1 MYKSIYVP
9 VDNSDH
15 SNRAVACSIALG
27 KAFSAKLVGCHVY
40 AAKLH
45 DYRFRQMEYTLPEE
59 YIDEVEL
66 ERQRKI
72 HDSLITMGLKLIS
85 DSYLDGMS
93 RLCGESGLAF
103 EPRMMDGKHHIEILK
118 DVVGS
123 QHDLVVIG
131 ALGIGRARDSVIG
144 SVCERVARQSDRD
157 VWVVKHV
164 PEPGEA
170 ERDTILVGVD
180 GSPQSFGALMTAI
193 DLAHTFGKKV
203 EAIAVYDPYL
213 HYSVFNGIVNVLT
226 EQAAKVFRF
235 EEQNQLH
242 EEIIDT
248 GLAQIYQSHLE
259 VGERMASE
267 AGVAI
272 KKTLLDGKPFQK
284 IIDHARKTNPWLIVL
299 GRIGVHSPKDETN
312 LGSNTE
318 NILRAA
324 PCDVLLSTRLEV
336 PRLDVRA
343 EETIR
348 WTPEAEARMTHVPE
362 QVKGIARTGVLRLA
376 LEKGHSVITNA
387 VIDEAMDRFM
397 PKSASAA
404 TKALA
409 EAVALE
415 RAKAGPVSMCR
426 SCGVA
431 ATQTGA
437 VKCTVC
443 GADGLRGDLAGD
455 DREDRGGGGRPPGG
469 DHLRRAQA
477 ALVGGCAEGP
487 LDHEERL
494 PAPPGEGAGREAR
507 AHDEARRDHARLR
520 PAGDRGGDGVAARDP
535 GARPPALHR
544 RRSPAAAA
552 EGPGAG
558 GEARLIARDER
569 KNPLISTFEWTN
581 DAAQRVF
588 RVPAGFMRNKT
599 QERIEELARERAATT
614 IDLALV
620 EDGIEF
626 GKQMM
631 AEMMATYS
639 GTGRERRG
647 AGRGAAAAPSAA
659 ARRAGSGRAGRRRVA
674 ATSTRCDRAEPRAG
688 PARTQGTQ
696 MAAYR
701 FCRTDDIALL
711 VDALNR
717 CWAPYC
723 PDEPPMTRD
732 RVQAIDPRPA
742 GLVQQ
747 LHGRVLGPRPGR
759 RPDRRQAAVR
769 YARPPDRGPSRS
781 SATRSW
787 PAPAGLARLQA
798 LDSRPASDGRRDP
811 RDPRP
816 GLRAVQ
822 RQRLRA
828 GSAADRLRPA
838 SVTRDGTPRAR
849 RTDAA
854 GS

>member
-15 SNRAVACSIALG
+15 SNRAVACSLALG

-93 RLCGESGLAF
+93 KQCVASGLEF
-103 EPRMMDGKHHIEILK
+103 EPRMMDGKHHAEILK
-118 DVVGS
+118 DIVGS

-170 ERDTILVGVD
+170 ERDTILVGMD

-193 DLAHTFGKKV
+193 DLARTFDKKV
-203 EAIAVYDPYL
+203 ETIAVYDPYL

-259 VGERMASE
+259 VAERMANE
-267 AGVAI
+267 AGVEI

-284 IIDHARKTNPWLIVL
+284 IIDHARKTNPFLIVL
-299 GRIGVHSPKDETN
+299 GRIGVHSPKDETA
-312 LGSNTE
+312 LGSNAE

-324 PCDVLLSTRLEV
+324 PCDVLLSTRLVV
-336 PRLDVRA
+336 PRIDVRA

-348 WTPEAEARMTHVPE
+348 WTPEAEKRMKNVPD

-415 RAKAGPVSMCR
+415 RAKSGPVSMCR

-431 ATQTGA
+431 ATQSGA

-443 GADGLRGDLAGD
+443 GSTDF
-455 DREDRGGGGRPPGG
+455 E
-469 DHLRRAQA
+469 
-477 ALVGGCAEGP
+477 VI
-487 LDHEERL
+487 
-494 PAPPGEGAGREAR
+494 
-507 AHDEARRDHARLR
+507 
-520 PAGDRGGDGVAARDP
+520 
-535 GARPPALHR
+535 
-544 RRSPAAAA
+544 SPEMIEKIAAA
-552 EGPGAG
+552 EGGLEEETTYDGRKLRWSEDARKGLWTMKNAYQRRRVKARVEKRARMTKIDAITLEFARQVIEEETGTPLDIKGRAAEVPESAAAAAG
-558 GEARLIARDER
+558 QARLVARDEK
-569 KNPLISTFEWTN
+569 KNPLISTFEWT
-581 DAAQRVF
+581 DEAAQRIM
-588 RVPAGFMRNKT
+588 RVPAGFMRNTT
-599 QERIEELARERAATT
+599 QERVEELARERAAAT

-620 EDGIEF
+620 EDGIEI
-626 GKQMM
+626 GKKMM
-631 AEMMATYS
+631 AEMIANYPT
-639 GTGRERRG
+639 
-647 AGRGAAAAPSAA
+647 AGKGAATASPAPT
-659 ARRAGSGRAGRRRVA
+659 G
-674 ATSTRCDRAEPRAG
+674 
-688 PARTQGTQ
+688 
-696 MAAYR
+696 
-701 FCRTDDIALL
+701 
-711 VDALNR
+711 
-717 CWAPYC
+717 
-723 PDEPPMTRD
+723 
-732 RVQAIDPRPA
+732 
-742 GLVQQ
+742 
-747 LHGRVLGPRPGR
+747 H
-759 RPDRRQAAVR
+759 
-769 YARPPDRGPSRS
+769 GPSQAHTIAEAQSKNIADAQSKAQVVPAVS
-781 SATRSW
+781 SGYLNEVSSLTVHRK
-787 PAPAGLARLQA
+787 
-798 LDSRPASDGRRDP
+798 
-811 RDPRP
+811 P
-816 GLRAVQ
+816 GDNREH
-822 RQRLRA
+822 
-828 GSAADRLRPA
+828 
-838 SVTRDGTPRAR
+838 
-849 RTDAA
+849 
-854 GS
+854 

>member
-15 SNRAVACSIALG
+15 SNRAVANALTLG
-27 KAFSAKLVGCHVY
+27 KAYSAKLVGCHVY

-93 RLCGESGLAF
+93 RLCKESSLEF
-103 EPRMMDGKHHIEILK
+103 EPRMMDGKHHTEILK

-123 QHDLVVIG
+123 HHDLVVIG

-144 SVCERVARQSDRD
+144 SVCERVARQCDRD

-164 PEPGEA
+164 PEPTDP
-170 ERDTILVGVD
+170 ERDTILVGMD

-193 DLAHTFGKKV
+193 DLGRTFGKKV

-259 VGERMASE
+259 VGERMGNE
-267 AGVAI
+267 AGVEI

-284 IIDHARKTNPWLIVL
+284 ILDHARKTNPWLIVM
-299 GRIGVHSPKDETN
+299 GRIGVHSPKDETG
-312 LGSNTE
+312 LGSNAE
-318 NILRAA
+318 NVLRGAA
-324 PCDVLLSTRLEV
+324 CDVLLSTRVEV

-415 RAKAGPVSMCR
+415 RAKSGPVSMCR
-426 SCGVA
+426 ACGVT
-431 ATQTGA
+431 ATQSGA

-443 GADGLRGDLAGD
+443 GATDFEVISQEMIERIAAVEGGLQEETTYDGRKLRWSEDARKGLWTMKNAYQRRRVKARVEKRARMKKLDAITLAFAREVIEEETGTPLEIGSASAPGATARPGQAGD
-455 DREDRGGGGRPPGG
+455 EK
-469 DHLRRAQA
+469 
-477 ALVGGCAEGP
+477 VTSTCA
-487 LDHEERL
+487 
-494 PAPPGEGAGREAR
+494 
-507 AHDEARRDHARLR
+507 
-520 PAGDRGGDGVAARDP
+520 
-535 GARPPALHR
+535 
-544 RRSPAAAA
+544 
-552 EGPGAG
+552 
-558 GEARLIARDER
+558 GEARLVARDDK
-569 KNPLISTFEWTN
+569 KNPLISTFEWTD
-581 DAAQRVF
+581 DAVQRIF
-588 RVPAGFMRNKT
+588 RVPAGFMRNQT
-599 QERIEELARERAATT
+599 QERVEELARERAATCRAEASGEGGA
-614 IDLALV
+614 IDLKLV
-620 EDGIEF
+620 EDGIEI
-626 GKQMM
+626 GKRMM
-631 AEMMATYS
+631 AEMIANYQAPGKSPAT
-639 GTGRERRG
+639 
-647 AGRGAAAAPSAA
+647 APSAA
-659 ARRAGSGRAGRRRVA
+659 APAPEAPAQAS
-674 ATSTRCDRAEPRAG
+674 
-688 PARTQGTQ
+688 PART
-696 MAAYR
+696 
-701 FCRTDDIALL
+701 
-711 VDALNR
+711 V
-717 CWAPYC
+717 
-723 PDEPPMTRD
+723 
-732 RVQAIDPRPA
+732 VVPA
-742 GLVQQ
+742 GNGSGYLNEVSPSP
-747 LHGRVLGPRPGR
+747 LS
-759 RPDRRQAAVR
+759 
-769 YARPPDRGPSRS
+769 ARPTGERG
-781 SATRSW
+781 
-787 PAPAGLARLQA
+787 
-798 LDSRPASDGRRDP
+798 
-811 RDPRP
+811 
-816 GLRAVQ
+816 
-822 RQRLRA
+822 
-828 GSAADRLRPA
+828 
-838 SVTRDGTPRAR
+838 
-849 RTDAA
+849 
-854 GS
+854 

>member
-1 MYKSIYVP
+1 LGYPEDPMYKSIYVP

-15 SNRAVACSIALG
+15 SNRAVACGVALG

-93 RLCGESGLAF
+93 RLCGQSGLEF
-103 EPRMMDGKHHIEILK
+103 EPRMMDGKHHLEILK
-118 DVVGS
+118 DLAGS
-123 QHDLVVIG
+123 AHDLVVIG
-131 ALGIGRARDSVIG
+131 ALGVGRARDSVIG

-164 PEPGEA
+164 PEPGEP
-170 ERDTILVGVD
+170 ERDTILVGID

-193 DLAHTFGKKV
+193 ELARAFGKQI
-203 EAIAVYDPYL
+203 ETIAVYDPYL

-267 AGVAI
+267 SGVAV

-284 IIDHARKTNPWLIVL
+284 VLDHARKTNPWLLVL
-299 GRIGVHSPKDETN
+299 GRIGVHSPKDEKA
-312 LGSNTE
+312 LGSNVE
-318 NILRAA
+318 NILRGA

-343 EETIR
+343 EETVR
-348 WTPEAEARMTHVPE
+348 WTPEAEARMTNVPE

-376 LEKGHSVITNA
+376 LEKGHSVITSA

-415 RAKAGPVSMCR
+415 RAKSGPVSMCR
-426 SCGVA
+426 ACGVT
-431 ATQTGA
+431 ATQSDP

-443 GADGLRGDLAGD
+443 GAADFEVISQEMIEKIAAVEGGLQEETTYDGRKLRWS
-455 DREDRGGGGRPPGG
+455 ED
-469 DHLRRAQA
+469 
-477 ALVGGCAEGP
+477 
-487 LDHEERL
+487 
-494 PAPPGEGAGREAR
+494 AR
-507 AHDEARRDHARLR
+507 KGLWTMKNAYQ
-520 PAGDRGGDGVAARDP
+520 
-535 GARPPALHR
+535 R
-544 RRSPAAAA
+544 RRVKARVEKRARMSKLDAITLEFARQVIEEETGAPLEIPSRNPQIRGSADAAA
-552 EGPGAG
+552 
-558 GEARLIARDER
+558 GEARLVARDDK

-581 DAAQRVF
+581 DAAQRIL

-599 QERIEELARERAATT
+599 QERIEQFARERAVSS

-620 EDGIEF
+620 EEGIEV
-626 GKQMM
+626 GKRIM
-631 AEMMATYS
+631 AETIANYTSSGASPAAATAS
-639 GTGRERRG
+639 EPSDAASKVTQSDNDN
-647 AGRGAAAAPSAA
+647 GRGYLNEVSPL
-659 ARRAGSGRAGRRRVA
+659 
-674 ATSTRCDRAEPRAG
+674 
-688 PARTQGTQ
+688 TQRE
-696 MAAYR
+696 M
-701 FCRTDDIALL
+701 
-711 VDALNR
+711 
-717 CWAPYC
+717 
-723 PDEPPMTRD
+723 
-732 RVQAIDPRPA
+732 
-742 GLVQQ
+742 
-747 LHGRVLGPRPGR
+747 
-759 RPDRRQAAVR
+759 
-769 YARPPDRGPSRS
+769 
-781 SATRSW
+781 
-787 PAPAGLARLQA
+787 
-798 LDSRPASDGRRDP
+798 
-811 RDPRP
+811 
-816 GLRAVQ
+816 
-822 RQRLRA
+822 
-828 GSAADRLRPA
+828 
-838 SVTRDGTPRAR
+838 
-849 RTDAA
+849 
-854 GS
+854 

>member
-15 SNRAVACSIALG
+15 SNRAVACSLELG
-27 KAFSAKLVGCHVY
+27 KAYSAKLVGCHVY

-93 RLCGESGLAF
+93 RQCKESNLEF
-103 EPRMMDGKHHIEILK
+103 EPRMMDGKHHAEILK
-118 DVVGS
+118 DLEGS
-123 QHDLVVIG
+123 QYDLVVIG

-144 SVCERVARQSDRD
+144 SVCERVARQANRD

-193 DLAHTFGKKV
+193 DLARTFGKKV
-203 EAIAVYDPYL
+203 ETIAVYDPYL

-259 VGERMASE
+259 VAERMANE
-267 AGVAI
+267 AGVEI

-284 IIDHARKTNPWLIVL
+284 IIDHARKTNPFLIVL
-299 GRIGVHSPKDETN
+299 GRIGVHSPKDETA
-312 LGSNTE
+312 LGSNVE

-336 PRLDVRA
+336 PTIDVRA

-348 WTPEAEARMTHVPE
+348 WTPEAEARMKNVPE

-415 RAKAGPVSMCR
+415 RAKSGPVSMCK

-431 ATQTGA
+431 ATQSGA

-443 GADGLRGDLAGD
+443 GSTDF
-455 DREDRGGGGRPPGG
+455 EVIS
-469 DHLRRAQA
+469 Q
-477 ALVGGCAEGP
+477 EMI
-487 LDHEERL
+487 EKI
-494 PAPPGEGAGREAR
+494 
-507 AHDEARRDHARLR
+507 
-520 PAGDRGGDGVAARDP
+520 
-535 GARPPALHR
+535 
-544 RRSPAAAA
+544 AAA
-552 EGPGAG
+552 EGGLEEETTYDGRKLRWSEDARKGLWTMKNAYQRRRVKARVEKRARMTKLDTITLEFARQVIEEETGTPLDIKAPSTVPTGAG
-558 GEARLIARDER
+558 DAAEDKTNGAAAGEAKLIARDDK
-569 KNPLISTFEWTN
+569 KNPLISTFDWSTE
-581 DAAQRVF
+581 AAQRIL

-599 QERIEELARERAATT
+599 QERVEGIARERTLRA

-620 EDGIEF
+620 EEGIEI
-626 GKQMM
+626 GKKIM
-631 AEMMATYS
+631 AEVIAAYPNA
-639 GTGRERRG
+639 GKG
-647 AGRGAAAAPSAA
+647 APAAAPGHGPSHSHTIAEA
-659 ARRAGSGRAGRRRVA
+659 QSKNIADAQSKAQVVPAVGSGYLNEV
-674 ATSTRCDRAEPRAG
+674 S
-688 PARTQGTQ
+688 
-696 MAAYR
+696 
-701 FCRTDDIALL
+701 ALT
-711 VDALNR
+711 V
-717 CWAPYC
+717 PSK
-723 PDEPPMTRD
+723 
-732 RVQAIDPRPA
+732 
-742 GLVQQ
+742 
-747 LHGRVLGPRPGR
+747 PGGER
-759 RPDRRQAAVR
+759 EH
-769 YARPPDRGPSRS
+769 
-781 SATRSW
+781 
-787 PAPAGLARLQA
+787 
-798 LDSRPASDGRRDP
+798 
-811 RDPRP
+811 
-816 GLRAVQ
+816 
-822 RQRLRA
+822 
-828 GSAADRLRPA
+828 
-838 SVTRDGTPRAR
+838 
-849 RTDAA
+849 
-854 GS
+854 

>member
-15 SNRAVACSIALG
+15 SNRAVACSLELG
-27 KAFSAKLVGCHVY
+27 KAYSAKLVGCHVY

-93 RLCGESGLAF
+93 RQCKESNLEF
-103 EPRMMDGKHHIEILK
+103 EPRMMDGKHHAEILK
-118 DVVGS
+118 DLESS
-123 QHDLVVIG
+123 QYDLVVIG

-144 SVCERVARQSDRD
+144 SVCERVARQANRD

-170 ERDTILVGVD
+170 ARDTILVGVD

-193 DLAHTFGKKV
+193 DLARRFGKKV
-203 EAIAVYDPYL
+203 ETIAVYDPYL

-259 VGERMASE
+259 VAEKMANE
-267 AGVAI
+267 AGVEI

-284 IIDHARKTNPWLIVL
+284 IIDHARKTNPFLVVL
-299 GRIGVHSPKDETN
+299 GRIGVHSPKEETA
-312 LGSNTE
+312 LGSNVE

-336 PRLDVRA
+336 PKLDVRA

-348 WTPEAEARMTHVPE
+348 WTPEAEARMKNVPE

-387 VIDEAMDRFM
+387 VIDDAMDRFM

-415 RAKAGPVSMCR
+415 RAKSGPVSMCK

-431 ATQTGA
+431 ATQSGA

-443 GADGLRGDLAGD
+443 GATDFEVISQDMI
-455 DREDRGGGGRPPGG
+455 EKI
-469 DHLRRAQA
+469 
-477 ALVGGCAEGP
+477 
-487 LDHEERL
+487 
-494 PAPPGEGAGREAR
+494 
-507 AHDEARRDHARLR
+507 
-520 PAGDRGGDGVAARDP
+520 
-535 GARPPALHR
+535 
-544 RRSPAAAA
+544 AAA
-552 EGPGAG
+552 EGGLEEETTYDGRKLRWSEDARKGLWTMKNAYQRRRVKARVEKRARMTKLDAITLEFARQVIEEETGTPLQIGSTAAQVAAAENAAAAP
-558 GEARLIARDER
+558 GEAKLVARDDR
-569 KNPLISTFEWTN
+569 KNPLISTFEWAG
-581 DAAQRVF
+581 DATQRIL

-599 QERIEELARERAATT
+599 QERVEELARERGASK
-614 IDLALV
+614 IELALV
-620 EDGIEF
+620 EEGIEI
-626 GKQMM
+626 GKKIM
-631 AEMMATYS
+631 AEVIAAYPNA
-639 GTGRERRG
+639 GKG
-647 AGRGAAAAPSAA
+647 APAAAAP
-659 ARRAGSGRAGRRRVA
+659 AG
-674 ATSTRCDRAEPRAG
+674 
-688 PARTQGTQ
+688 
-696 MAAYR
+696 
-701 FCRTDDIALL
+701 
-711 VDALNR
+711 
-717 CWAPYC
+717 
-723 PDEPPMTRD
+723 
-732 RVQAIDPRPA
+732 
-742 GLVQQ
+742 
-747 LHGRVLGPRPGR
+747 H
-759 RPDRRQAAVR
+759 
-769 YARPPDRGPSRS
+769 GPSHSQTVAEAQNKNIADAQSRAQVVPAVS
-781 SATRSW
+781 SGYLNEVSALSVPHK
-787 PAPAGLARLQA
+787 PADL
-798 LDSRPASDGRRDP
+798 
-811 RDPRP
+811 
-816 GLRAVQ
+816 
-822 RQRLRA
+822 
-828 GSAADRLRPA
+828 SAEAQSAKADREH
-838 SVTRDGTPRAR
+838 
-849 RTDAA
+849 
-854 GS
+854 

>member
-15 SNRAVACSIALG
+15 SNRAVACSLALG
-27 KAFSAKLVGCHVY
+27 KAYSAKLVGCHVY

-93 RLCGESGLAF
+93 RQCKESSIEF
-103 EPRMMDGKHHIEILK
+103 EPRMMDGKHHAEILK
-118 DVVGS
+118 DIIGS

-144 SVCERVARQSDRD
+144 SVCERVARQADRD

-193 DLAHTFGKKV
+193 DLARTFGKKV
-203 EAIAVYDPYL
+203 ETIAVYDPYL

-259 VGERMASE
+259 VSERMANE
-267 AGVAI
+267 AGVEI

-284 IIDHARKTNPWLIVL
+284 IIDYARKTNPFLIVL
-299 GRIGVHSPKDETN
+299 GRIGVHSPKDETA
-312 LGSNTE
+312 LGSNVE
-318 NILRAA
+318 NILRGA

-336 PRLDVRA
+336 PTIDVRA

-348 WTPEAEARMTHVPE
+348 WTPEAEARMKNVPE

-415 RAKAGPVSMCR
+415 RAKSGPVSMCK

-431 ATQTGA
+431 ATQSGA

-443 GADGLRGDLAGD
+443 GATDF
-455 DREDRGGGGRPPGG
+455 EVIS
-469 DHLRRAQA
+469 Q
-477 ALVGGCAEGP
+477 EMI
-487 LDHEERL
+487 EKI
-494 PAPPGEGAGREAR
+494 
-507 AHDEARRDHARLR
+507 
-520 PAGDRGGDGVAARDP
+520 
-535 GARPPALHR
+535 
-544 RRSPAAAA
+544 AAA
-552 EGPGAG
+552 EGGLEEETTYDGRKLRWSEDSRKGLWTMKNAYQRRRVKARVEKRARMNRLDTITLEFARQVIEEETGTPLADRFRRRVKLPPRKTLRPHRRSQAG
-558 GEARLIARDER
+558 G
-569 KNPLISTFEWTN
+569 
-581 DAAQRVF
+581 
-588 RVPAGFMRNKT
+588 
-599 QERIEELARERAATT
+599 
-614 IDLALV
+614 
-620 EDGIEF
+620 
-626 GKQMM
+626 
-631 AEMMATYS
+631 
-639 GTGRERRG
+639 
-647 AGRGAAAAPSAA
+647 
-659 ARRAGSGRAGRRRVA
+659 ARRQEEPADLDVRVGGGRHAANPARAGRVH
-674 ATSTRCDRAEPRAG
+674 AEQDTG
-688 PARTQGTQ
+688 EG
-696 MAAYR
+696 
-701 FCRTDDIALL
+701 
-711 VDALNR
+711 
-717 CWAPYC
+717 
-723 PDEPPMTRD
+723 
-732 RVQAIDPRPA
+732 
-742 GLVQQ
+742 
-747 LHGRVLGPRPGR
+747 
-759 RPDRRQAAVR
+759 
-769 YARPPDRGPSRS
+769 RGPCAERG
-781 SATRSW
+781 A
-787 PAPAGLARLQA
+787 
-798 LDSRPASDGRRDP
+798 
-811 RDPRP
+811 
-816 GLRAVQ
+816 
-822 RQRLRA
+822 
-828 GSAADRLRPA
+828 
-838 SVTRDGTPRAR
+838 
-849 RTDAA
+849 
-854 GS
+854 

>member
-15 SNRAVACSIALG
+15 SNRAVACSVALG

-93 RLCGESGLAF
+93 RLCRESSLEF

-118 DVVGS
+118 DLAGS

-144 SVCERVARQSDRD
+144 SVTERVARQSDRD

-164 PEPGEA
+164 PEAGEP
-170 ERDTILVGVD
+170 ERDTILVGLD
-180 GSPQSFGALMTAI
+180 GSPQSFGALMTAT
-193 DLAHTFGKKV
+193 DLARTFGKKV
-203 EAIAVYDPYL
+203 EVIAVYDPYL

-267 AGVAI
+267 TGIEI

-284 IIDHARKTNPWLIVL
+284 IIDYARKTNPWLIVM
-299 GRIGVHSPKDETN
+299 GRIGVHSPKDETG
-312 LGSNTE
+312 LGSNAE
-318 NILRAA
+318 NVLRAA

-343 EETIR
+343 EETVR
-348 WTPEAEARMTHVPE
+348 WTPEAEARMTNVPE

-415 RAKAGPVSMCR
+415 RAKSGPVSMCR
-426 SCGVA
+426 ACGVA
-431 ATQTGA
+431 ATQSGA

-443 GADGLRGDLAGD
+443 GATDFEVISQEMIEKIAAVEGGLQEETTYDGRKLRWS
-455 DREDRGGGGRPPGG
+455 EDSRRG
-469 DHLRRAQA
+469 LWTLKNAYQ
-477 ALVGGCAEGP
+477 
-487 LDHEERL
+487 
-494 PAPPGEGAGREAR
+494 
-507 AHDEARRDHARLR
+507 
-520 PAGDRGGDGVAARDP
+520 
-535 GARPPALHR
+535 R
-544 RRSPAAAA
+544 RRVKARVKKSARMMKLDTITLEFARQVIEEETGTPLEIQAPAAGAIRADGASANPAEAAA
-552 EGPGAG
+552 EA
-558 GEARLIARDER
+558 GEARLIARDDK
-569 KNPLISTFEWTN
+569 KNPLISTFNWTA
-581 DAAQRVF
+581 DATQRIF
-588 RVPAGFMRNKT
+588 RVPAGFMRGKT
-599 QERIEELARERAATT
+599 QERIEELARERGVSA

-620 EDGIEF
+620 EDGIEI
-626 GKQMM
+626 GKRMM
-631 AEMMATYS
+631 AEMIANYS
-639 GTGRERRG
+639 
-647 AGRGAAAAPSAA
+647 APSASPSADAAAAPPPAATTASLDPARDAPSISREAPSNGA
-659 ARRAGSGRAGRRRVA
+659 ARNV
-674 ATSTRCDRAEPRAG
+674 
-688 PARTQGTQ
+688 
-696 MAAYR
+696 M
-701 FCRTDDIALL
+701 
-711 VDALNR
+711 V
-717 CWAPYC
+717 
-723 PDEPPMTRD
+723 
-732 RVQAIDPRPA
+732 PA
-742 GLVQQ
+742 GNGGGYLNEVSP
-747 LHGRVLGPRPGR
+747 LTVRP
-759 RPDRRQAAVR
+759 
-769 YARPPDRGPSRS
+769 S
-781 SATRSW
+781 SEY
-787 PAPAGLARLQA
+787 PEG
-798 LDSRPASDGRRDP
+798 
-811 RDPRP
+811 
-816 GLRAVQ
+816 
-822 RQRLRA
+822 
-828 GSAADRLRPA
+828 
-838 SVTRDGTPRAR
+838 
-849 RTDAA
+849 
-854 GS
+854 

>member
-15 SNRAVACSIALG
+15 SNRAVACSVALG

-93 RLCGESGLAF
+93 RLCGESGLVF

-118 DVVGS
+118 DLAES

-131 ALGIGRARDSVIG
+131 ALGVGRARDSVIG

-164 PEPGEA
+164 PEPDEP
-170 ERDTILVGVD
+170 ERDTILVGID
-180 GSPQSFGALMTAI
+180 GSPQSFGALMTAME
-193 DLAHTFGKKV
+193 LARTFDKRI

-259 VGERMASE
+259 VSERMASE
-267 AGVAI
+267 DGVAI
-272 KKTLLDGKPFQK
+272 KKTLLDGKAFQK
-284 IIDHARKTNPWLIVL
+284 IVDHARKTNPWLIVL
-299 GRIGVHSPKDETN
+299 GRIGVHSPKEETG
-312 LGSNTE
+312 LGSNAE

-343 EETIR
+343 EETVR
-348 WTPEAEARMTHVPE
+348 WTPEAEERMTHVPE

-376 LEKGHSVITNA
+376 LEKGHSVITSA

-397 PKSASAA
+397 PKRASAA

-415 RAKAGPVSMCR
+415 RAKSGPVSMCR

-431 ATQTGA
+431 AAQSGA

-443 GADGLRGDLAGD
+443 GATDFEVISQEMIEKIAAVEGGLEEETTYDGRKLRWSEDARKGLWTMKNAYQRRRVKARVEKRARMMKLDAITLDFARQVIEEETGSPLEIGTTTAGVTTDPSAGSGSPQAGSRGDK
-455 DREDRGGGGRPPGG
+455 R
-469 DHLRRAQA
+469 
-477 ALVGGCAEGP
+477 LV
-487 LDHEERL
+487 
-494 PAPPGEGAGREAR
+494 
-507 AHDEARRDHARLR
+507 
-520 PAGDRGGDGVAARDP
+520 ARD
-535 GARPPALHR
+535 
-544 RRSPAAAA
+544 
-552 EGPGAG
+552 
-558 GEARLIARDER
+558 DK
-569 KNPLISTFEWTN
+569 KNPLISTFEWTA
-581 DAAQRVF
+581 DAAQRVL
-588 RVPAGFMRNKT
+588 RVPAGFMRDKT
-599 QERIEELARERAATT
+599 QERIEELARERAART

-620 EDGIEF
+620 EDGIEI
-626 GKQMM
+626 GKKMM
-631 AEMMATYS
+631 AEMIANYPKN
-639 GTGRERRG
+639 
-647 AGRGAAAAPSAA
+647 PS
-659 ARRAGSGRAGRRRVA
+659 S
-674 ATSTRCDRAEPRAG
+674 P
-688 PARTQGTQ
+688 PARHN
-696 MAAYR
+696 
-701 FCRTDDIALL
+701 
-711 VDALNR
+711 LNEVSPITAR
-717 CWAPYC
+717 SAS
-723 PDEPPMTRD
+723 PPTPQSGYGEVSPKRD
-732 RVQAIDPRPA
+732 
-742 GLVQQ
+742 
-747 LHGRVLGPRPGR
+747 
-759 RPDRRQAAVR
+759 
-769 YARPPDRGPSRS
+769 
-781 SATRSW
+781 
-787 PAPAGLARLQA
+787 
-798 LDSRPASDGRRDP
+798 
-811 RDPRP
+811 
-816 GLRAVQ
+816 
-822 RQRLRA
+822 
-828 GSAADRLRPA
+828 
-838 SVTRDGTPRAR
+838 
-849 RTDAA
+849 
-854 GS
+854 